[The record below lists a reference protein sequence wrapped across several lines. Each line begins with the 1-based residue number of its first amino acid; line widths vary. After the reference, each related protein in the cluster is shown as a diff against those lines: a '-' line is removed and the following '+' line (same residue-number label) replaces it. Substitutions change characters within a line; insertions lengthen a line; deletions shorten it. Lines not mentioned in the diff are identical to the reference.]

1 MKHLYIYVA
10 AALTLGAN
18 EVTANTPLSTANSQL
33 ATPDSTSILSTL
45 HSETLQASK
54 DMHPQTLQECLER
67 GLQKNYSLRIV
78 RNEEQMAAN
87 NATMENA
94 GLLPSVSLSAG
105 YSGSVYG
112 NDVIPREGD
121 VTHNRGIY
129 DDGIEWWV
137 IFVEFLWWWRWG
149 ILRRWRRR
157 RGIFGTLTTKTLF
170 RRKRVWQKR
179 PV

>member
-78 RNEEQMAAN
+78 RNEEQMAA
-87 NATMENA
+87 
-94 GLLPSVSLSAG
+94 S
-105 YSGSVYG
+105 
-112 NDVIPREGD
+112 
-121 VTHNRGIY
+121 
-129 DDGIEWWV
+129 
-137 IFVEFLWWWRWG
+137 
-149 ILRRWRRR
+149 LRRLAPMVREY
-157 RGIFGTLTTKTLF
+157 GLHAGH
-170 RRKRVWQKR
+170 
-179 PV
+179 